1 MAAIPEEVRMTGMES
16 STSVAEMVAGGA
28 AVILAILGL
37 AHSMPTLMTAIATVA
52 VGLAVMFAG
61 ASITAG
67 YSKLLN
73 TASERPLGV
82 ARLGGGMSVEI
93 IAGGTGIILGVLA
106 LLKIAPLDLS
116 AVAVIVYGSA
126 LLFGKGAATRLKDLE
141 IETMEKRVSVQRVA
155 EEAVETAMGAQ
166 TLIGVGA
173 IVLGILSLVGIASL
187 VLTLVALLSLG
198 VAIVISGMT
207 LSTNMLSWPS
217 RG

>member
-1 MAAIPEEVRMTGMES
+1 MAVIPEEVRMSGMES
-16 STSVAEMVAGGA
+16 STSVAEMVSGGA

-37 AHSMPTLMTAIATVA
+37 AHSMPEWMMAIGTVA

-61 ASITAG
+61 ASITVG
-67 YSKLLN
+67 YSRLLN
-73 TASERPLGV
+73 TANEHPLGV

-106 LLKIAPLDLS
+106 LLKIAPLTLS

-141 IETMEKRVSVQRVA
+141 IEATEKRISVQRVA
-155 EEAVETAMGAQ
+155 EEAVETAMGTQ

-173 IVLGILSLVGIASL
+173 IVLGILALVGIESL
-187 VLTLVALLSLG
+187 VLTLVALLALG
-198 VAIVISGMT
+198 VAIVISGLT
-207 LSTNMLSWPS
+207 LSSNMLSWPA